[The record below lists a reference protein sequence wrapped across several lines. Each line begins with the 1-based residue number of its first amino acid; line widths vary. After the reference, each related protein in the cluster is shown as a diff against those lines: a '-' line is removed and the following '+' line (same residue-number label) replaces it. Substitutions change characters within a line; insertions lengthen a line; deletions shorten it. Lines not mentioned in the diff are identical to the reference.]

1 MSSPPQLGDF
11 SRRRPGPP
19 PCVSPGVCPF
29 SFCSASSAPRSPSLA
44 GGLLR
49 RDQAGEESERT
60 PLNLKPRLAGVG
72 VPQGSPSRCTPRA
85 SARAHSG
92 ARRGLVPLLCH
103 CACAAGPSRPR
114 SALPGRPTCV
124 AQPISLRVRTP
135 CLAGAGP
142 PLFASLRLRG
152 CFAGGRGRRRL
163 WSWLGVLPPLR
174 RASCGMFAPP
184 LAGAHNP
191 GSSAVA

>member
-1 MSSPPQLGDF
+1 MSSPPQLGDVF
-11 SRRRPGPP
+11 PPPAGPP
-19 PCVSPGVCPF
+19 PCISPGACPF
-29 SFCSASSAPRSPSLA
+29 SFCSASSAPRSPSSA

-49 RDQAGEESERT
+49 RNPADEESERT

-72 VPQGSPSRCTPRA
+72 VPHGSPSRCTPRA

-92 ARRGLVPLLCH
+92 ARRGPVACCATALARRARPGLGLRYPEDRPALH
-103 CACAAGPSRPR
+103 SPFRCACA
-114 SALPGRPTCV
+114 
-124 AQPISLRVRTP
+124 LRVLLGLDLPFLRH
-135 CLAGAGP
+135 CAFAAGSREGGAVG
-142 PLFASLRLRG
+142 G
-152 CFAGGRGRRRL
+152 CGRDR
-163 WSWLGVLPPLR
+163 VFFLPVP